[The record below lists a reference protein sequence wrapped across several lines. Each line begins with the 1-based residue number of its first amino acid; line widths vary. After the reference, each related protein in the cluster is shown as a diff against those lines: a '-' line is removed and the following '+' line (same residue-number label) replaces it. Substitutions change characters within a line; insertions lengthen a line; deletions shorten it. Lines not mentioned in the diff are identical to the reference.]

1 MKVNRDSPFT
11 LAATC
16 SDTEGTMSW
25 DIRGDANDEDDGFMV
40 QSFGSYSLL
49 LYNPSDGAMPLIAG
63 NTYTFISSCTDS
75 SGSEGVA
82 EQTFT
87 INDPPTSGTCHVPDV
102 AEAVFDSIR
111 IACEQWTDS
120 DGGLEYSFSFRALS
134 DSQGDYRSSS
144 GWSSASYKD
153 LRLPSGIVILTAQ
166 VRDALGAK
174 TETLEYVVTVTEAT
188 ETAGR
193 RLLSSHFWERAK
205 TLLAEQVL
213 AGNFAT
219 ANQIAATLVSEVNSQ
234 VASGSLDLSE
244 ARDLKFTLATQ
255 LAEPVAATNR
265 AGTLTAGYLCSTL
278 ALGRALS
285 SNASHMDAELLS
297 RLMDDAELL
306 LSDHGGSVS
315 TVDAACAEA
324 AFGLYTNVLTAGV
337 GSGYENASLAMRVE
351 GGMVHMVR
359 EATEGLV
366 PGQQLKMRANAS
378 EALVGR
384 YRFDTRQWAAG
395 VLNSGSAPAAYS
407 LPAAVDRKL
416 SEASGDVRVL
426 FSAFS
431 EAPMIGGVIPVSP
444 LVTLSLS
451 QNDAPLV
458 ISDLSEPINVS
469 VPFDA
474 DRLGA
479 GNEAFCVFVNGSGYS
494 SAGVETVADV
504 AGKVTCRT
512 THLTSFVVIPV
523 ASPTTTTPEPTTTT
537 TTPEPT
543 TTTTSPEATTSTTTP
558 EATTTTSEATTST
571 TTAAAAPEP
580 ISTTTPQPTTI
591 ALSSPTTTTPAL
603 AETTPSQ
610 TTTDAETAPPQ
621 TTTAAEATTSSPT
634 AGAETTAAAQTTT
647 PAPEPAIP
655 ATPTFVEL
663 SVSLSLSKAE
673 FTAERRDSFK
683 AAVAGIAGLPAAWVQ
698 ITAVRDTTTRRR
710 RLLASGIEV
719 DFRVATA
726 SAAAAKVRTTYPT
739 TIVPFQLARELRPAL
754 RSAQSLSQLTI
765 YPYLLCAGSC
775 VRSQ

>member
-1 MKVNRDSPFT
+1 MR
-11 LAATC
+11 C
-16 SDTEGTMSW
+16 
-25 DIRGDANDEDDGFMV
+25 
-40 QSFGSYSLL
+40 
-49 LYNPSDGAMPLIAG
+49 
-63 NTYTFISSCTDS
+63 
-75 SGSEGVA
+75 
-82 EQTFT
+82 
-87 INDPPTSGTCHVPDV
+87 
-102 AEAVFDSIR
+102 
-111 IACEQWTDS
+111 
-120 DGGLEYSFSFRALS
+120 
-134 DSQGDYRSSS
+134 
-144 GWSSASYKD
+144 
-153 LRLPSGIVILTAQ
+153 
-166 VRDALGAK
+166 
-174 TETLEYVVTVTEAT
+174 
-188 ETAGR
+188 GR
-193 RLLSSHFWERAK
+193 RRRARRGRRACRGRR
-205 TLLAEQVL
+205 TC
-213 AGNFAT
+213 
-219 ANQIAATLVSEVNSQ
+219 
-234 VASGSLDLSE
+234 
-244 ARDLKFTLATQ
+244 AR
-255 LAEPVAATNR
+255 
-265 AGTLTAGYLCSTL
+265 
-278 ALGRALS
+278 GRARCGGAPPEIRWSHCLARTGAS
-285 SNASHMDAELLS
+285 RAENRSGASHMDAELLS

-512 THLTSFVVIPV
+512 THLTSFVLIPV

-543 TTTTSPEATTSTTTP
+543 KTTTSPEATTSTTTP
-558 EATTTTSEATTST
+558 EATTTTSEATAST